1 MYKNQKEI
9 VLDYL
14 ETNGTITTFECYSK
28 LEIVDLQKAINL
40 LRKEGYSISDRW
52 ISKINHRGRRI
63 KYKEYKL
70 EEEKWKV
77 Q

>member
-1 MYKNQKEI
+1 MYKSQKEI
-9 VLDYL
+9 VLHYL

-40 LRKEGYSISDRW
+40 LRKEGYQISDRW
-52 ISKINHRGRRI
+52 ISKINHLGKKV

-70 EEEKWKV
+70 EEN
-77 Q
+77 

>member
-1 MYKNQKEI
+1 MYKTQREI

-14 ETNGTITTFECYSK
+14 EANGTITTFECYSK

-40 LRKEGYSISDRW
+40 LRKEGYPISDRW

-70 EEEKWKV
+70 EEEK
-77 Q
+77 

>member
-9 VLDYL
+9 VLHYL
-14 ETNGTITTFECYSK
+14 EANGTITTFECYSK

-40 LRKEGYSISDRW
+40 LRKEGYQISDRW
-52 ISKINHRGRRI
+52 ISKRNRLGRKI

-70 EEEKWKV
+70 EEN
-77 Q
+77 